1 MSNVWASEQMPAITR
16 AAISDASDI
25 LALQK
30 RAYESEA
37 RIYDDW
43 NIPPLTQGL
52 DALVGEIAE
61 ATVLKATSGR
71 LIVGS
76 VRATFKNGVCSIG
89 RLIVEPERQGQGLG
103 SSLLQ
108 AIEAAFPKAT
118 RFELFTGSKS
128 EGNIRLYRRHGYE
141 ITETKQLSEHVT
153 LVFMGK
159 RASDA

>member
-1 MSNVWASEQMPAITR
+1 MPVITR
-16 AAISDASDI
+16 ATVSDASDI

-37 RIYDDW
+37 RIYNDW

-52 DALVGEIAE
+52 DALIEEIE
-61 ATVLKATSGR
+61 ETTVLKATDGQR
-71 LIVGS
+71 ILGS
-76 VRATFKNGVCSIG
+76 VRATLKNEVCSIG

-103 SSLLQ
+103 SALLQ
-108 AIEAAFPKAT
+108 AIEAACPKAT

-141 ITETKQLSEHVT
+141 ITGTKRLSEHVT

-159 RASDA
+159 RATDA